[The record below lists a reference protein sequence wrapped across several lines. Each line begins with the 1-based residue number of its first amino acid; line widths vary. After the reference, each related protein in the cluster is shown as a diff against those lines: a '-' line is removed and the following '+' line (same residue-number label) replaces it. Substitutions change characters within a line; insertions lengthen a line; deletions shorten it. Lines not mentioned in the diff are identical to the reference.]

1 MWSFFNRKAN
11 GFPLGKNKSELVS
24 SGTLDKS
31 IQNVFDALLET
42 RYERRPPQV
51 HGQTPIREVRLDGQT
66 YYACARSQ
74 AICFCCSREYDY
86 ALSKALIFYVLEPN
100 GSIAKYRYKKEERV
114 ECTNDPYEDTTPLDI
129 NSVRR
134 QTKDEKLAN
143 MIDSFFLVT
152 PEERQAYTTG
162 MTYPDMYRQ
171 IDPKYFVKRTKIIEE
186 IKNKPFHY
194 EPHYY
199 AKRAWISARP
209 GKVGEEIVTVMK
221 DNHKET
227 KNTVKNEGDMVVT
240 NPSGEQYIIE
250 AKTFAKKYEIDP
262 HNPER
267 YRPIGGLQ
275 EFMILK
281 ENVMF
286 EAPWG
291 EQMMIKKGG
300 ALNVTNMDEI
310 YGIQQSEFNETY
322 VPCDK
327 DGRFSR
333 EDLRK
338 LFWEEHDATEREHLA
353 TQLRQGDEERNARAA
368 KLREMRKTRDA
379 YNAARA
385 RRNKGSAR

>member
-1 MWSFFNRKAN
+1 MWSFFNRKPKE
-11 GFPLGKNKSELVS
+11 FPLGENKSELVS
-24 SGTLDKS
+24 SGTLDKP
-31 IQNVFDALLET
+31 IQKIFDALLEREDKEYST
-42 RYERRPPQV
+42 QV

-74 AICFCCSREYDY
+74 AIRFCCSIDYDY
-86 ALSKALIFYVLEPN
+86 ALSKSLIFYVLEPN
-100 GSIAKYRYKKEERV
+100 GSIAKYRYKKEKSV
-114 ECTNDPYEDTTPLDI
+114 ECTYDPYADTTPLDI

-152 PEERQAYTTG
+152 PEERQAYTIG

-171 IDPKYFVKRTKIIEE
+171 IDPKYFVERTKI
-186 IKNKPFHY
+186 KLSHY

-300 ALNVTNMDEI
+300 ALNVTNMDDI
-310 YGIQQSEFNETY
+310 YGIQQSEFLETY

-333 EDLRK
+333 KDLRK
-338 LFWEEHDATEREHLA
+338 LIWEVHDATEREHLA
-353 TQLRQGDEERNARAA
+353 IQLRQGDEERNARAA
-368 KLREMRKTRDA
+368 ELHKMREARDE
-379 YNAARA
+379 YNRIRA
-385 RRNKGSAR
+385 RRNKGPAR